1 MLYKQGLGVMVF
13 NTVDYIS
20 VRDVIQTR
28 ATVDYI
34 SGMLWYLTL
43 STIFQFVML
52 YKQRLGV
59 MVFNTVDYISVR
71 DVIQT
76 RARGYGI

>member
-1 MLYKQGLGVMVF
+1 MVY

-20 VRDVIQTR
+20 VRGVIQTSR
-28 ATVDYI
+28 
-34 SGMLWYLTL
+34 GHCRL
-43 STIFQFVML
+43 L
-52 YKQRLGV
+52 YKQELGV
-59 MVFNTVDYISVR
+59 MVYNTVDYISVR

>member
-1 MLYKQGLGVMVF
+1 MVLYKQELGVMVY

-20 VRDVIQTR
+20 VR
-28 ATVDYI
+28 
-34 SGMLWYLTL
+34 
-43 STIFQFVML
+43 ML
-52 YKQRLGV
+52 YKQELGV
-59 MVFNTVDYISVR
+59 VVYNTVDYISVR

>member
-1 MLYKQGLGVMVF
+1 MVY

-20 VRDVIQTR
+20 VRDVIQT
-28 ATVDYI
+28 
-34 SGMLWYLTL
+34 
-43 STIFQFVML
+43 
-52 YKQRLGV
+52 RLGV

-71 DVIQT
+71 GVIQT

>member
-1 MLYKQGLGVMVF
+1 
-13 NTVDYIS
+13 
-20 VRDVIQTR
+20 
-28 ATVDYI
+28 
-34 SGMLWYLTL
+34 
-43 STIFQFVML
+43 ML

-76 RARGYGI
+76 GARGDGMFNTFDYISVRDVIQTRARGYGI